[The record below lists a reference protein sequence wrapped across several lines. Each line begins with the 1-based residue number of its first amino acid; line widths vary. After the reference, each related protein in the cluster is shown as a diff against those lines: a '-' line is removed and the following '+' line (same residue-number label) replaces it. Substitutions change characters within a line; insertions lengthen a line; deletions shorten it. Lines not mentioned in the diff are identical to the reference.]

1 MCRYFLGALTGA
13 ILISVLGGAPAV
25 AQVMT
30 ADVVGAVT
38 DPSGAAVTDATVV
51 IEDVSTRVSRTA
63 QSNESGNYALDLLQ
77 PGSYVLTVQKPG
89 FLTYKL
95 SVVLEAGQRA
105 RADVQLKVGS
115 TAQTIE
121 VQALP
126 SALQTETS
134 TLGGVV
140 TQQSV
145 ENLPLNGRN
154 YVTLVQTTP
163 GANAGNPDGIQTGQ
177 RPDDRRQ
184 TNSVSAN
191 GQPEAFNGNL
201 VDGIDN
207 NELEQGLILL
217 RPSVEA
223 IAEVEVKTN
232 NYSAAVGRS
241 AGAVINVITKS
252 GSNQFHGSLFEYFRN
267 DVLNANDFF
276 SNAAGLP
283 RPEYR
288 QNQYGGSFGGP
299 IKKDKTFFFGAFEQY
314 RTVKG
319 SPTGLLTVPTLF
331 EQQNPGN
338 LSDIGGP
345 VIPTSALDPVALKYF
360 KLYPA
365 PNVPG
370 AGAINNFAANPVY
383 TQNSTSVDVRLDHH
397 FTKDD
402 SVFVRYSY
410 NPVSTFTPGAFPAVD
425 AIEGGGTSNFPG
437 HANETGQG
445 EQINYLHVFTPRL
458 LMELKAGYTRLNIQ
472 SLPLN
477 YGTNAAEKFG
487 MPNADV
493 NQFNSGLPPVNING
507 YAPLGD
513 NNYLPIIDVNNVY
526 QGNGDVRYNRGKHDI
541 EVGAGLIR
549 RQMNYYQAPAG
560 VGMFNFNGSVPDSL
574 ASFLTGVPTTISRQM
589 PLYFNYMR
597 TWEPDIYFQDDWRV
611 TRWLTLNLGL
621 RWEYFGPITNPRFQ
635 RANFDLANFQMRVAS
650 SSDPSAG
657 VQPDYKDFAPRIG
670 FAASLGH
677 DMVIRGGYGISYYP
691 PDDAGSAT
699 NLPNPP
705 FYYLFACQPGST
717 TQGLICPA
725 GIGTLAQGPPAP
737 IQESIEPTALTGTI
751 NLLPFN
757 NPASYIQQFNLTF
770 QKAFDQNVI
779 TASYIGELGRRQPRG
794 LNIDVPPPSTN
805 PNPSLPYSDQLP
817 NVSGICAV
825 YPNGSSTYN
834 AAQVTFE
841 HRYSK
846 GLDVTASYTYASNLN
861 NFSDPSGGISLIGL
875 VVNNARYDRGP
886 SDIGIR
892 HTFNM
897 TAGYDLPFAAHA
909 TGVKGA
915 FLSGWRINAIAVYNS
930 GLPFTVLDGAFAAAP
945 SNIPGF
951 TTDRPNVVPGQS
963 FKVPHPDL
971 AQWFNINAFAVQ
983 PFGTA
988 GTEGRDQLSG
998 PSNREI
1004 DFSVAKTFAIW
1015 ESLRLQFRAECY
1027 NITNTANFANP
1038 NSTIVQFNPNG
1049 TPSTAGSFG
1058 QITSTRVGSIP
1069 REFQFALRLMF

>member
-1 MCRYFLGALTGA
+1 MGRHFIRALT
-13 ILISVLGGAPAV
+13 SAV
-25 AQVMT
+25 MLWAVAGTRTHAQVMT
-30 ADVVGAVT
+30 ADVVGTVT
-38 DPSGAAVTDATVV
+38 DSSNASVPDAAVT
-51 IEDVSTRVSRTA
+51 IEDLATRVSRTMQTNA
-63 QSNESGNYALDLLQ
+63 SGIYSLDLLQ
-77 PGSYVLTVQKPG
+77 PGSYVLTVGKTG
-89 FLTYKL
+89 FVTAKVSLL
-95 SVVLEAGQRA
+95 LEAGQRA
-105 RADVQLKVGS
+105 RADVQLQVGS
-115 TAQTIE
+115 STQTVE

-126 SALQTETS
+126 SVLQTETS
-134 TLGGVV
+134 TLGDVV

-163 GANAGNPDGIQTGQ
+163 GANAGNPNGIQTGQ

-201 VDGIDN
+201 IDGIDN

-217 RPSVEA
+217 RPSIEA

-241 AGAVINVITKS
+241 AGAIINVITKA
-252 GSNQFHGSLFEYFRN
+252 GTNEFHGSLFEYFRN

-283 RPEYR
+283 RPKYR
-288 QNQYGGSFGGP
+288 QNQYGGSVGGP
-299 IKKDKTFFFGAFEQY
+299 IRKDKTFFFGAFEQY
-314 RTVKG
+314 RIVKG

-345 VIPTSALDPVALKYF
+345 VIPTSQLDPVALQYF

-370 AGAINNFAANPVY
+370 AGATNNFAANPVY
-383 TQNSTSVDVRLDHH
+383 TQNGTSMDVRLDHH
-397 FTKDD
+397 FTKED
-402 SVFVRYSY
+402 SVFARYSY
-410 NPVSTFTPGAFPAVD
+410 NPVTTLTPGAFPAL
-425 AIEGGGTSNFPG
+425 AGIEGGGTSNFPG

-445 EQINYLHVFTPRL
+445 VQINYLHIFNPRL
-458 LMELKAGYTRLNIQ
+458 LMEVKAGFTRLNIQ

-477 YGTNAAEKFG
+477 QGTKAAEKFG

-513 NNYLPIIDVNNVY
+513 NNFLPIIDVNNVF

-560 VGMFNFNGSVPDSL
+560 TGMFNFNGPVPNSL
-574 ASFLTGVPTTISRQM
+574 ASFLMGTPTTISRQM

-597 TWEPDIYFQDDWRV
+597 TWEPDVYIQDDWRA

-621 RWEYFGPITNPRFQ
+621 RWEYFGPITNPRYQ
-635 RANFDLANFQMRVAS
+635 RANFDLQRFQMRVAS
-650 SSDPSAG
+650 SRDPSAG
-657 VQPDYKDFAPRIG
+657 VQPDYKDFGPRIG

-677 DMVIRGGYGISYYP
+677 DTVIRGGYGISYYP

-725 GIGTLAQGPPAP
+725 GIGTLSQGPPAP
-737 IQESIEPTALTGTI
+737 VQESIDPTALTGTI
-751 NLLPFN
+751 NVLPFS

-779 TASYIGELGRRQPRG
+779 SVSYIGELGRRQPRG

-805 PNPSLPYSDQLP
+805 PNATLPYSAQLP

-834 AAQVTFE
+834 AAQITFE
-841 HRYSK
+841 HRYAK
-846 GLDVTASYTYASNLN
+846 GLDVTASYTYSSNLN
-861 NFSDPSGGISLIGL
+861 NFSDPSGGISAIGL
-875 VVNNARYDRGP
+875 VVNNPRYDRGP
-886 SDIGIR
+886 SDIAIR

-897 TAGYDLPFAAHA
+897 TASYDLPFAKHA
-909 TGVKGA
+909 TGMKGA
-915 FLSGWRINAIAVYNS
+915 LLGGWRVSSIAFYNS
-930 GLPFTVLDGAFAAAP
+930 GLPYTVLDGAFAAAP

-963 FKVPHPDL
+963 FTVAHPNL
-971 AQWFNINAFAVQ
+971 TQWFNINAFAAQ

-988 GTEGRDQLSG
+988 GNEGRDQLWG
-998 PSNREI
+998 PPNREV
-1004 DFSVAKTFAIW
+1004 DLSAAKTFPVW
-1015 ESLRLQFRAECY
+1015 ESVRLQFRAECY
-1027 NITNTANFANP
+1027 NISNTANFGNP
-1038 NSTIVQFNPNG
+1038 NSTIVQFNSDG
-1049 TPSTAGSFG
+1049 TPSNAGSFG
-1058 QITSTRVGSIP
+1058 QITSTRIGSIP
-1069 REFQFALRLMF
+1069 RGFQFALRLTF